1 MEIFTA
7 ATNRSEGDLTRR
19 SPPSLISPD
28 ITWEDGIVQSM
39 RILGSPSDPRR
50 LSVRSSMS
58 NIKTKLAEG
67 RSSSSIGRGPKGKPS
82 DITLAF
88 DDEDV
93 ERKSLLER
101 ENRNDEQERDRD
113 SGTRTLNAEAQ
124 ERGAGSNSDRTIL
137 MESSVT

>member
-39 RILGSPSDPRR
+39 LGSPSDPKR
-50 LSVRSSMS
+50 LSMRSSMS

-67 RSSSSIGRGPKGKPS
+67 RSSSSIGRGLSTKPS

-88 DDEDV
+88 DDDKV
-93 ERKSLLER
+93 KWKSLLDK
-101 ENRNDEQERDRD
+101 ENRNDEQEKGRDD
-113 SGTRTLNAEAQ
+113 AKPTSNVEGQESGATN
-124 ERGAGSNSDRTIL
+124 NSDRAIL
-137 MESSVT
+137 LEYSVT